1 MAWLLIGLVVWVV
14 VLTLIHASSIEDI
27 WALWVLGYLVFVVVG
42 MFLLSIGVPIYS
54 EKLRLRKNQRK
65 YMRYANIRIMNIF
78 RQIQPGI
85 LLLYV

>member
-78 RQIQPGI
+78 RKIQPGI
-85 LLLYV
+85 PLLYV